1 MKHVVRIASMVL
13 VLFMLAATGWSGQAA
28 TGDPGNFMPNQLI
41 IGFRPGLSNARI
53 KRIVTRM
60 GGRILGRVNMPRVKA
75 RLVRMPASTQEEID
89 ANIAAVKKTAAA
101 YKGKI
106 LYVEK
111 NGIERAFRSIGD
123 SNILSQSADPQLAD
137 QWGYYDTGANTI
149 PLPSRRAPTVAVV
162 DTGVDYNHPDLR
174 GRVIKGRD
182 FVNGD
187 RDPMDDNGHGTHCA
201 GIIAANP
208 ANGFG
213 ISGIS
218 WKSKIL
224 AVKVIG
230 SDGWGTTFDVVQGII
245 YAARKAGVKVISLSL
260 GGEDSPTKKAAVQY
274 AVVTRKRLIVAA
286 AGNSDT
292 NSTTSSYP
300 AAYAIDFPGQVLAVA
315 AHGKDHCRA
324 SFSNYGNWISIS
336 APGVDI
342 LSTVPPNQIRNLAGT
357 PSNSGYGEW
366 SGTSMA
372 TPFVA
377 GAAAVLWAEHPRWT
391 NTMIGDQLIDHST
404 KSFDPLNRDGTCWPA
419 DGSTFGRLNLPAA
432 MEAGDPATCGFGV
445 VAGTAMDAESGEP
458 LAGATVYTK
467 SGRRITGRDVVPW
480 WGQLTDPDNQSLLT
494 EGPGLFTITAS
505 PGGSDQDLHVVKKG
519 YARPVFHDIPVPA
532 DCTSVNVGV
541 LPVPPNRGRYFVTI
555 TWTEPNPTVAAYDL
569 LAYLPDSQYI
579 GWLDWLGANAYY
591 NLGETTAY
599 PWARY
604 FWDSYS
610 TTSILRSQAE
620 SIRLVKTL
628 PGQTAIFVNDWQN
641 KAGSTLWSTSGIQ
654 VFIYKWSGGGL
665 KLVQQFSPAP
675 GSGEFWYIADISGN
689 KLTIRDFLT
698 DTRPG
703 SGS

>member
-28 TGDPGNFMPNQLI
+28 TGQPGNFMPNQLI
-41 IGFRPGLSNARI
+41 IGFKAGLSNARI

-60 GGRILGRVNMPRVKA
+60 GGRILGKVNMPRVKA
-75 RLVRMPASTQEEID
+75 RLVMMPATTQDQLD
-89 ANIAAVKKTAAA
+89 ANIAAVKKSAAA

-111 NGIERAFRSIGD
+111 NGIERAFRSGIGD
-123 SNILSQSADPQLAD
+123 ENILSQSADPQLAD
-137 QWGYYDTGANTI
+137 QWGYYDTGAGNI
-149 PLPSRRAPTVAVV
+149 PLPSRRAPIVAVV
-162 DTGVDYNHPDLR
+162 DTGVDYNHPDLK

-208 ANGFG
+208 ANSFG

-230 SDGWGTTFDVVQGII
+230 ADGWGTTFDVTQGIV
-245 YAARKAGVKVISLSL
+245 YAARRAGVKVISLSL
-260 GGEDSPTKKAAVQY
+260 GGGDSTTKKAAVQY

-286 AGNSDT
+286 AGNDGT
-292 NSTTSSYP
+292 NSITNSYP
-300 AAYAIDFPGQVLAVA
+300 AAYATDFPDRVLAVA
-315 AHGKDHCRA
+315 AHGKDHCKA
-324 SFSNYGNWISIS
+324 DFSNYGDWVSIS

-342 LSTVPPNQIRNLAGT
+342 LSTLPPNQIPNLNGT
-357 PSNSGYGEW
+357 PYNGGYGEW

-391 NTMIGDQLIDHST
+391 NAQIGARLIDHSAE
-404 KSFDPLNRDGTCWPA
+404 SFDPLNRDGTCWPA
-419 DGSTFGRLNLPAA
+419 DGTTFGRLNLPAA
-432 MEAGDPATCGFGV
+432 MDEGDPASCGFGV
-445 VAGTAMDAESGEP
+445 VTGTAMDAESGEP

-467 SGRRITGRDVVPW
+467 AGRRTTGRDVVPW

-494 EGPGLFTITAS
+494 AGPGLFTITAS
-505 PGGSDQDLHVVKKG
+505 PGGSAQDLHVVKRG
-519 YARPVFHDIPVPA
+519 YARPVFHDISVPA
-532 DCTSVNVGV
+532 DCSSVNVGV
-541 LPVPPNRGRYFVTI
+541 LPIPPNKGRYFVTI
-555 TWTEPNPTVAAYDL
+555 TWTETDPTVAAYDL
-569 LAYLPDSQYI
+569 WAHIPDGQYI
-579 GWLDWLGANAYY
+579 GYNNPGA
-591 NLGETTAY
+591 TTAF

-604 FWDSYS
+604 FWDSDQ
-610 TTSILRSQAE
+610 TFSILRSQAE

-628 PGQTAIFVNDWQN
+628 PGQTAIFVDDWPN
-641 KAGSTLWSTSGIQ
+641 GAGSTSWATSGIQ
-654 VFIYKWSGGGL
+654 VFIYKWSGGAL
-665 KLVQQFSPAP
+665 KLVQQVTPSP
-675 GSGEFWYIADISGN
+675 GSGEFWYIADINGN
-689 KLTIRDFLT
+689 KLTVQNFLT
-698 DTRPG
+698 DALP
-703 SGS
+703 